1 MRRLKRGVFTLV
13 TSHLSDY
20 IRQSLGDDP
29 LGDDPKSLAKPS
41 IYTRTLQ
48 KAAERLGG
56 ERALARY
63 LKVSM
68 PDLFAWMRPGSVPPP
83 QGVFLR
89 AVDVVLDDLESLDQ
103 ERAQKVRVA
112 AIHQKWAKPESSG

>member
-1 MRRLKRGVFTLV
+1 
-13 TSHLSDY
+13 
-20 IRQSLGDDP
+20 
-29 LGDDPKSLAKPS
+29 
-41 IYTRTLQ
+41 LQ

-68 PDLFAWMRPGSVPPP
+68 PDIFAWMRPGSVPPP

-89 AVDVVLDDLESLDQ
+89 AVDIVLDDLETLEQ

-112 AIHQKWAKPESSG
+112 AIHQTWSEPEGTT

>member
-1 MRRLKRGVFTLV
+1 MFTLV
-13 TSHLSDY
+13 TSHTSDY
-20 IRQSLGDDP
+20 IRASVGDDPSLGDDRN
-29 LGDDPKSLAKPS
+29 SVAKPS

-83 QGVFLR
+83 SAVFLR
-89 AVDVVLDDLESLDQ
+89 AVDVVLDDLETLEQ
-103 ERAQKVRVA
+103 ERAQKIRVA
-112 AIHQKWAKPESSG
+112 AIHQKWGGPENSS

>member
-1 MRRLKRGVFTLV
+1 V
-13 TSHLSDY
+13 TSHTPDY
-20 IRQSLGDDP
+20 IRGSLGEEDP
-29 LGDDPKSLAKPS
+29 TRVAKPS

-68 PDLFAWMRPGSVPPP
+68 PDLFAWMRPGSTPPP
-83 QGVFLR
+83 SAVFLR
-89 AVDVVLDDLESLDQ
+89 AVDVVLDDLETAEQ

-112 AIHQKWAKPESSG
+112 AIHQDWSKPEGTS

>member
-1 MRRLKRGVFTLV
+1 LLKKCEYEIAFTLV
-13 TSHLSDY
+13 TSYTSDY
-20 IRQSLGDDP
+20 SRASSGE
-29 LGDDPKSLAKPS
+29 DPKSVARPS

-68 PDLFAWMRPGSVPPP
+68 PDLFAWMRPGSVAPPST
-83 QGVFLR
+83 VFLR
-89 AVDVVLDDLESLDQ
+89 AVDVVLDDLETPEQ

-112 AIHQKWAKPESSG
+112 AIHQKWTEPEGGK